1 MSADTSAE
9 IVCPVRLV
17 ASQAPFSLATT
28 PGGTSSV
35 TSSGRIT
42 SPRSFHTL
50 TSLPCVSPRVS
61 ASRGCIISRGAASRR
76 TPSVEEMRLSEAG
89 EISIS
94 G

>member
-1 MSADTSAE
+1 MSADTSAD

-17 ASQAPFSLATT
+17 ASHAPFSLATT

-42 SPRSFHTL
+42 SPRSFHTF
-50 TSLPCVSPRVS
+50 TSLPCASPRAA
-61 ASRGCIISRGAASRR
+61 ASRGCIISRGSDPAN
-76 TPSVEEMRLSEAG
+76 PSVEVIRRSDAG